1 MAETR
6 KVEKLA
12 VVLPDGTKSDV
23 DAALAKKYGL
33 IPGGT
38 TPFSR
43 NPTSTV
49 TRTIEQKRGRKK
61 WTTEEDEYLF
71 SHWDTTTKETLEDR
85 FMVSTA
91 TLAKR
96 YKHLLAEQ
104 EKKERKARRSTRKK
118 KTTKASSKNK
128 KS

>member
-1 MAETR
+1 MAKIR

-12 VVLPDGTKSDV
+12 VVLPNGTKSDV

-33 IPGGT
+33 IPGGI

-43 NPTSTV
+43 NTTSTV

-96 YKHLLAEQ
+96 YKKLLAEQ
-104 EKKERKARRSTRKK
+104 EKKERKTRRSTRKK
-118 KTTKASSKNK
+118 TPKASSRNNEG
-128 KS
+128 